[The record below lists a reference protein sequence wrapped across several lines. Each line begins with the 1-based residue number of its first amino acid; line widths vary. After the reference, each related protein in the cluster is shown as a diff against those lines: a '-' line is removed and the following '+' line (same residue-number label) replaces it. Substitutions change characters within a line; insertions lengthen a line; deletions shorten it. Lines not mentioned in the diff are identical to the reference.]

1 LIGLHPHD
9 PVGPFGFLFAIFG
22 ALAWLAIFAGVVLLV
37 IWAIRVLPGSGLMRT
52 APPAIESPED
62 ILARRFA
69 MGEISAEDFARTREL
84 LRGEAGSQRPT
95 PTG

>member
-1 LIGLHPHD
+1 LIAWHPHD
-9 PVGPFGFLFAIFG
+9 PVGPFGYLFGIVG
-22 ALAWLAIFAGVVLLV
+22 ALAWLAIIAGVVVLV
-37 IWAIRVLPGSGLMRT
+37 IWAIRVLPGRGSMRN

-84 LRGEAGSQRPT
+84 LRGEAGSQKPT